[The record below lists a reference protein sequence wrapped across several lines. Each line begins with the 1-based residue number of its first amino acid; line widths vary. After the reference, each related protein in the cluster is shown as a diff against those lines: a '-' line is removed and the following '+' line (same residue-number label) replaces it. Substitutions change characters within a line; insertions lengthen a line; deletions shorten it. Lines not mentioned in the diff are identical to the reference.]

1 MLSTLPKRLSHF
13 TGLVEQAPAARE
25 PLSTGSQAVDGI
37 SGGIPRATLTEI
49 VGHASSGR
57 TGLMWSLLQ
66 RATTAGEFCVLVDV
80 QDTFDP
86 ASAMTAGVHL
96 ARLLWVRCSGH
107 LEHALKATDLL
118 TRAGGFGVVVL
129 DLSGTPGRITRR
141 MPVAS
146 WFRLRHGAEQSGA
159 ALVVISEQIQA
170 GSCSRVQLEVRQKQC
185 LWSAKLLRGIAA
197 SAGLRKR
204 NQARIASFDVSR

>member
-1 MLSTLPKRLSHF
+1 MLSTLTKTLSHF
-13 TGLVEQAPAARE
+13 TVPEDAPALRE
-25 PLSTGSQAVDGI
+25 PLSTGCKTVDEI

-49 VGHASSGR
+49 AGNASSGR
-57 TGLMWSLLQ
+57 TGLMWSLLRQ
-66 RATTAGEFCVLVDV
+66 ATGAGEFCVLVDV

-86 ASAMTAGVHL
+86 ASAANAGIQL
-96 ARLLWVRCSGH
+96 ARLLWVRCSGN

-118 TRAGGFGVVVL
+118 TRAGGFGAVVL
-129 DLSGTPGRITRR
+129 DLSGTPDRITRR

-146 WFRLRHGAEQSGA
+146 WFRLRHGAEQSGT

-170 GSCSRVQLEVRQKQC
+170 GSCSRVQIEIRQERC
-185 LWSAKLLRGIAA
+185 LWSAKLLGGIAA

-204 NQARIASFDVSR
+204 SHARTASFVVSR